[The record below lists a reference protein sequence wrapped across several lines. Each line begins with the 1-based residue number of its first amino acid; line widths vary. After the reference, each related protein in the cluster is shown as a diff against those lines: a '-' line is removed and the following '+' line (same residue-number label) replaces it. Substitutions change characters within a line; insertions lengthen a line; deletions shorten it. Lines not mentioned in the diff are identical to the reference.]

1 MVSSEPYSCVTRQTV
16 NADVR
21 TLLRVVQHRQLPF
34 LAAAIAY
41 YAFLSVVP
49 LFIIGFTVA
58 TALAGQ
64 TIAAELIT
72 ALDEFLTP
80 EAASVLEE
88 TLIQGAG
95 RGGVTVFGLVVL
107 LWSGLRI
114 FRGLDIAF
122 SQIYGATTPKPL
134 TEQIRDA
141 LLAIAG
147 IAVAL
152 VATVSVSAFVAWV
165 GVPLA
170 GLGGTLGLLF
180 VLTAVF
186 FPVYYLFPAP
196 VIGVREALP
205 GTIVA
210 AIGWTFLGS
219 AFSIY
224 TSYAG
229 AFELYGV
236 LGGVLLL
243 LIWFY
248 FGGLILLFGGALNVV
263 LGERAGDRQLQQ
275 APLRDHTQRASMSES
290 DGPNDEE
297 PAENSPVEDGTVQQ
311 NGDRIDGDNESPDG
325 PDADTDGPTGRRDPD
340 VSARVTQ
347 ETIDDLRRELDEL
360 EQRLEDRTVDRDEF
374 EGELKRDVRSYVR
387 RRTRRGRATGWG
399 PYLVLLY
406 GTAMTL
412 GAFYLLSGGWAILAM
427 FVIWLSTL
435 GLYVLMIIVGVTVK
449 GASVPVRAMNYLRDL
464 R

>member
-1 MVSSEPYSCVTRQTV
+1 MGHTDGYTDVTRQPLT
-16 NADVR
+16 ADIR
-21 TLLRVVQHRQLPF
+21 TLLMVVQHRQLPF

-49 LFIIGFTVA
+49 LFIVGFTVA
-58 TALAGQ
+58 TTLAGQ

-80 EAASVLEE
+80 EAASIVEQ
-88 TLIQGAG
+88 TLIEGAG

-107 LWSGLRI
+107 FWSSLRV

-122 SQIYGATTPKPL
+122 STIYGATTPKPI
-134 TEQIRDA
+134 TEQVRDA
-141 LLAIAG
+141 VLVIAG
-147 IAVAL
+147 ISVAL
-152 VATVSVSAFVAWV
+152 VATIAVTALVAWIE
-165 GVPLA
+165 VPLA
-170 GLGGTLGLLF
+170 GFGGTLGLLF

-186 FPVYYLFPAP
+186 FPIYYLFPAP
-196 VIGVREALP
+196 VVSAREALP

-210 AIGWTFLGS
+210 AIGWTLLGTV
-219 AFSIY
+219 FSIY
-224 TSYAG
+224 TTYAG

-263 LGERAGDRQLQQ
+263 LGERTGDRQLQQ
-275 APLRDHTQRASMSES
+275 APLREHSQRASMSES
-290 DGPNDEE
+290 DGPYDEE
-297 PAENSPVEDGTVQQ
+297 PADKPPVEDATDPT
-311 NGDRIDGDNESPDG
+311 NDDRTDGDDQSPDEKTT
-325 PDADTDGPTGRRDPD
+325 DTDGPTGRRDPG

-360 EQRLEDRTVDRDEF
+360 EGRLEDRTVDRDEF
-374 EGELKRDVRSYVR
+374 EGELKRDVKSYVR
-387 RRTRRGRATGWG
+387 RRTRRGHATGWG

-412 GAFYLLSGGWAILAM
+412 GAFYFLSSGWAILAM
-427 FVIWLSTL
+427 LVIWLSTL

-449 GASVPVRAMNYLRDL
+449 GASLPVRAVNFLRNL